1 MSTNKKHFKQSTQ
14 ERKYRRFSPSF
25 KMKKVRELEQ
35 GKTRVSDIC
44 KAYEVT
50 DTAVYGWLKKYSTM
64 EKPERTVVES
74 KSDTGKIVELERRI
88 AELERMLGQ
97 KQLEIE
103 FKDKMID
110 LAEKTYQIDI
120 KKKSKT
126 K

>member
-1 MSTNKKHFKQSTQ
+1 MSTNRKYFKQSKE
-14 ERKYRRFSPSF
+14 ERQYRRFSPSF
-25 KMKKVRELEQ
+25 KMKKVREIEQ
-35 GKTRVSDIC
+35 GKVRISEIC
-44 KAYEVT
+44 KAYEVS
-50 DTAVYGWLKKYSTM
+50 DTSVYGWLKKYGTM
-64 EKPERTVVES
+64 KKPERTVVES
-74 KSDTGKIVELERRI
+74 KSDSGKIVDLERRI

-110 LAEKTYQIDI
+110 LAEKTYNIDI